1 MKKIFPLNFIRS
13 LVLQLQIT
21 VKYKRSAGLRRR
33 GFNLSKIL
41 FRDDLFNL
49 AINPAL
55 RLYLVLV
62 AQPKILKINFVNI
75 ITKFYITI

>member
-13 LVLQLQIT
+13 LVLQF
-21 VKYKRSAGLRRR
+21 KYKRSAGLRRR